1 MEEFLKNLWAKIAE
15 FATTAGLRLLGAL
28 VVLIIGVKLIKFI
41 VKKIKKSKGLE
52 KMQKTAAMLVV
63 DAIKIALYALLTV
76 TICAILQIPMAS
88 VVGVIT
94 SCALAVGLAL
104 QGALSNLAGGF
115 MILVFKPF
123 QVDDFIDN
131 GAIAGTVVDI
141 GIFYTTLKTP
151 DNKKVTIP
159 NGALAN
165 GSVTN
170 FSAHDTRRVDFR
182 FGVAYSSDIDKVRS
196 IILETVKAHEL
207 VLEDPEPVVYLAE
220 HAESALVFTTRVWAK
235 KENYWTVF
243 FDLNEAVKK
252 AFDKNG
258 IQIPFPQL
266 DVHFDK
272 AEEKSKK

>member
-1 MEEFLKNLWAKIAE
+1 MEEFFKNLWAQIAE

-28 VVLIIGVKLIKFI
+28 AVLVIGVKLIKFV
-41 VKKIKKSKGLE
+41 VKKVKKAKGLE

-63 DAIKIALYALLTV
+63 DAVKIALYALLIV
-76 TICAILQIPMAS
+76 TICAIMQIPMAS

-123 QVDDFIDN
+123 LVDDYIDD
-131 GAIAGTVVDI
+131 GTHSGTVVDI

-151 DNKKVTIP
+151 DNKKITIP
-159 NGALAN
+159 NGTLAN
-165 GSVTN
+165 GAVTN
-170 FSAHDTRRVDFR
+170 FSAHETRRIELK
-182 FGVAYSSDIDKVRS
+182 FGVAYSSDIDKVKDV
-196 IILETVKAHEL
+196 IITTAKSHEL
-207 VLEDPEPVVYLAE
+207 VLEDPTPVVYLAE
-220 HAESALVFTTRVWAK
+220 HADSALIFSLRVWVK

-243 FDLNEAVKK
+243 FDLTEATKK
-252 AFDKNG
+252 EFDKNG
-258 IQIPFPQL
+258 IEIPFPQL

-272 AEEKSKK
+272 TEK

>member
-15 FATTAGLRLLGAL
+15 FATTAGIRLLGAL
-28 VVLIIGVKLIKFI
+28 VVLIIGVKLIKFV
-41 VKKIKKSKGLE
+41 VKRIKKAKALE

-63 DAIKIALYALLTV
+63 DAIKIALYALLIV

-88 VVGVIT
+88 IVGVVT

-123 QVDDFIDN
+123 QVDDYIDN
-131 GAIAGTVVDI
+131 GAVAGTVVDI
-141 GIFYTTLKTP
+141 GIFYTTLTTP

-170 FSAHDTRRVDFR
+170 FSAHDTRRVEVK
-182 FGVAYSSDIDKVRS
+182 FGVSYSSDIDKVRS
-196 IILETVKAHEL
+196 VVTECASSHEK
-207 VLEDPEPVVYLAE
+207 VLEDPSPVVYLVE
-220 HAESALVFTTRVWAK
+220 HAESALIFSLRVWAK
-235 KENYWTVF
+235 KEDYWTVL
-243 FDLNEAVKK
+243 FDLTENIKK

-272 AEEKSKK
+272 PEK